1 MRCIAGLTSLLLA
14 LFAWS
19 AGPALAQAAPE
30 VRDPFF
36 GVRIAAAQMKL
47 ERAEAAFL
55 DECGVGRPSI
65 EQMSWIFA
73 EARTPQGRF
82 VALGGLA
89 RRVRHGRAEPW
100 IQNWKGELVVVVGAR
115 CTLID
120 PPREALTNPDSAF
133 VPLSP
138 DTVAGL
144 AEDAVARLTLQFG
157 SRAALVAALRAQGV
171 YPTAG
176 PPSLRAALERGA
188 P

>member
-1 MRCIAGLTSLLLA
+1 MRFFAGLTSLLLA
-14 LFAWS
+14 LVAWGA
-19 AGPALAQAAPE
+19 AGAQGLPE

-100 IQNWKGELVVVVGAR
+100 IQNWKGELVVVGAR

-120 PPREALTNPDSAF
+120 PPREALTNPDHAF

-138 DTVAGL
+138 ETVAGL

-176 PPSLRAALERGA
+176 PPSLRAALERA
-188 P
+188 VP